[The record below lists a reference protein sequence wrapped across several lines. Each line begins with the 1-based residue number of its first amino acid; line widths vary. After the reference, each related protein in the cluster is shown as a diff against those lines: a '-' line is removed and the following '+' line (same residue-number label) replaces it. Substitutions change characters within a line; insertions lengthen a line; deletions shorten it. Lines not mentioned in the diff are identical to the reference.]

1 MEHLHHSLGTLKDN
15 LAADEALLIGREEN
29 PALGNILRTWSM
41 DRVAVAMGSGGKLME
56 EVNYPVCRAEGVEMQ
71 RRSSGGGTVLLG
83 PGCLL
88 FSLVMDLELD
98 PSLATVHSS
107 YERILE
113 PLAQAL
119 SRPDREVRR
128 QGICDLAV
136 GELKVSGN
144 AQQRKRRFVLHHGT
158 LLLDM
163 DLGLLPRYLPEP
175 PRQPEYRLGRPHGEF
190 TLNLGLSQEEAIA
203 LLRQVY
209 GATSPGQP
217 PEPDLVT
224 RSLTDRFNDPTW
236 LSRR

>member
-1 MEHLHHSLGTLKDN
+1 M
-15 LAADEALLIGREEN
+15 
-29 PALGNILRTWSM
+29 
-41 DRVAVAMGSGGKLME
+41 
-56 EVNYPVCRAEGVEMQ
+56 
-71 RRSSGGGTVLLG
+71 
-83 PGCLL
+83 
-88 FSLVMDLELD
+88 
-98 PSLATVHSS
+98 
-107 YERILE
+107 
-113 PLAQAL
+113 
-119 SRPDREVRR
+119 
-128 QGICDLAV
+128 

-224 RSLTDRFNDPTW
+224 RSLTARFNDPTW